1 MTGPEPAAGFREA
14 VRAEWTK
21 LRTLRSTWATTLAVG
36 AVIPVLAVFVAATGS
51 LQDDDTVMG
60 GSLTGAT
67 LALMVAAVVGVL
79 VTAGEH
85 TSGLVT
91 TTFVANPR
99 RAVVAAAKATVV
111 AAVMFV
117 VGGIGSVAA
126 FGLGTALLDGDRYA
140 SGDPWPALVG
150 VSLAFSVAGLLG
162 CAVGTLLRST
172 AGGAVTVVAVML
184 APALL
189 GPLFGSYQRWIGGA
203 TPVAAL
209 EKLTQTSDASHEA
222 VGSLAAWP
230 SLLAVAALGGL
241 VLAASIAALRSRDV

>member
-1 MTGPEPAAGFREA
+1 MSGTEATAGFREA

-21 LRTLRSTWATTLAVG
+21 LRTLRSTWITTVAVG
-36 AVIPVLAVFVAATGS
+36 VVIPGLAVFVAATGS

-67 LALMVAAVVGVL
+67 LALVVAAVVGVL

-85 TSGLVT
+85 SSGLIT
-91 TTFVANPR
+91 TTLIANPR
-99 RAVVAAAKATVV
+99 RSVVAAAKATVV
-111 AAVMFV
+111 AGVMFV
-117 VGGIGSVAA
+117 VGGVGSLVAV
-126 FGLGTALLDGDRYA
+126 GLGTALLDGDRYA

-150 VSLAFSVAGLLG
+150 VALAFSVAGLLG

-172 AGGAVTVVAVML
+172 AGGVVTVVAVML

-189 GPLFGSYQRWIGGA
+189 GPLFGAYQRWIGGA

-222 VGSLAAWP
+222 VGSLAAGP
-230 SLLAVAALGGL
+230 SLLAVAALCGL
-241 VLAASIAALRSRDV
+241 ALVASIAVGRSRDV